1 MEDQRKHT
9 LLHLYDEARE
19 DSDLRS
25 LLADPAVREEYR
37 TLSEVKFKL
46 DRRPAV
52 RPDAQVLDRIMAA
65 ASATPPAERVDRPAI
80 RRFMKPRRLLFSGLA
95 VAAALVLAVAL
106 GWFTSNDL
114 QTVPATTPP
123 AVAAETELSW
133 DDASHIRQVYRR
145 MESMRPHSPLSW
157 DEPPVPLE
165 SLPSGR
171 PGNLVP
177 VGAN

>member
-1 MEDQRKHT
+1 MEDQRKQT

-25 LLADPAVREEYR
+25 LLADPAVRDEYR

-52 RPDAQVLDRIMAA
+52 RPDAHVLDRVMAA
-65 ASATPPAERVDRPAI
+65 AAVNPVAERVDRPAVQ
-80 RRFMKPRRLLFSGLA
+80 RFMKPRRLLFSGLA
-95 VAAALVLAVAL
+95 VAAAIVLAVAL
-106 GWFTSNDL
+106 GWFPTSDL
-114 QTVPATTPP
+114 ETLPGATPP
-123 AVAAETELSW
+123 AVAADTELSW

>member
-1 MEDQRKHT
+1 MEDQRKQT
-9 LLHLYDEARE
+9 LLHLYDEPRE
-19 DSDLRS
+19 DSDLRA
-25 LLADPAVREEYR
+25 LLADASVRDEYR

-52 RPDAQVLDRIMAA
+52 RPDAEVLDRIMAA
-65 ASATPPAERVDRPAI
+65 ATAPPSAQRTDRPAVH
-80 RRFMKPRRLLFSGLA
+80 RFMRPRRLLFSGLA

-106 GWFTSNDL
+106 GWFSTPDPE
-114 QTVPATTPP
+114 TVPGTTPP
-123 AVAAETELSW
+123 ALAADTELSW
-133 DDASHIRQVYRR
+133 DDATHIRQVYRR
-145 MESMRPHSPLSW
+145 MDSMRPQSPLSW